1 MFFLSRRK
9 ILKLF
14 FSQFKIFTTM
24 PFFSELQRKYWNQAF
39 LVYVAHEQY
48 VEKHRNCNVML
59 IFLMILLKSTNFLYL
74 KQKTLKKKTKKKYVY
89 ILKIWLIL

>member
-1 MFFLSRRK
+1 
-9 ILKLF
+9 
-14 FSQFKIFTTM
+14 M

-59 IFLMILLKSTNFLYL
+59 IFLMILLKSSNFLHL
-74 KQKTLKKKTKKKYVY
+74 KQKTLKKKD
-89 ILKIWLIL
+89 

>member
-1 MFFLSRRK
+1 
-9 ILKLF
+9 
-14 FSQFKIFTTM
+14 M

-59 IFLMILLKSTNFLYL
+59 IFLMILLKSSNFLYL
-74 KQKTLKKKTKKKYVY
+74 KQKTQKKKVCMY
-89 ILKIWLIL
+89 IKEWIYIVKRQPFAI

>member
-1 MFFLSRRK
+1 
-9 ILKLF
+9 
-14 FSQFKIFTTM
+14 M

-59 IFLMILLKSTNFLYL
+59 IFLMILLKSSNFLHL
-74 KQKTLKKKTKKKYVY
+74 KLKTQKSVY
-89 ILKIWLIL
+89 IHIEELIYMVKRQPFAI